1 MILLSKPPMRVP
13 LIWLLF
19 FLLAGCAQNIS
30 TGNQDLSPR
39 QVSLILHAGQTSRGQ
54 AFQAFGSPNTI
65 SYTDQ
70 VLWPYA
76 GYEILYPPGT
86 REIWSYFA
94 SSVTGMAPLSY
105 SPVRSRRQLIKVFF
119 DERGIVT
126 GWDVIPLNN

>member
-1 MILLSKPPMRVP
+1 MRV
-13 LIWLLF
+13 LVICSLF
-19 FLLAGCAQNIS
+19 FLLSGCAQNIG

-39 QVSLILHAGQTSRGQ
+39 LASLTLHAGHTSRGQ
-54 AFQAFGSPNTI
+54 AFQVFGSPNTI

-76 GYEILYPPGT
+76 GHEILYPPGT
-86 REIWSYFA
+86 REIWSYYA
-94 SSVTGMAPLSY
+94 SSVTGMASLNY

-126 GWDVIPLNN
+126 GWDAIPLNN